1 MFEIADK
8 SKKTTVTITA
18 TENVT
23 IVKDV
28 RISKRG
34 KFVARWFDVTKYHD
48 GGDIQVDAKGFGGKQ
63 YPVLEATELYE
74 FLVKESGLKE

>member
-23 IVKDV
+23 IAKDK
-28 RISKRG
+28 RISKGR
-34 KFVARWFDVTKYHD
+34 KFVARWFDVTK
-48 GGDIQVDAKGFGGKQ
+48 
-63 YPVLEATELYE
+63 
-74 FLVKESGLKE
+74 